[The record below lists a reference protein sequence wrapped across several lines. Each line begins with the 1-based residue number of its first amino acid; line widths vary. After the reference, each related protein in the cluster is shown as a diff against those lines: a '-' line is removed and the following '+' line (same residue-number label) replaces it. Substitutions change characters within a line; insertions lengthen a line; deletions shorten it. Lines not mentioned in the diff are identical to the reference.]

1 MFLANPFSIAS
12 CAAASSAGFSAASLA
27 VAVAGAV
34 EGTPVVAGAGCA
46 ALAYLGDPTC
56 AALTVPSL
64 ARAMAREGG
73 FGTGT
78 GKKGK
83 GKGKGNGAK
92 GTGRRRRTRLFISAR
107 GSSAGSSR
115 SLG

>member
-1 MFLANPFSIAS
+1 MVA
-12 CAAASSAGFSAASLA
+12 SAG
-27 VAVAGAV
+27 V
-34 EGTPVVAGAGCA
+34 A

-64 ARAMAREGG
+64 ARAMAREGR

-83 GKGKGNGAK
+83 GKGAG
-92 GTGRRRRTRLFISAR
+92 AR
-107 GSSAGSSR
+107 GSDGLAVVHLCAWIVGWIVALVGWPER
-115 SLG
+115 